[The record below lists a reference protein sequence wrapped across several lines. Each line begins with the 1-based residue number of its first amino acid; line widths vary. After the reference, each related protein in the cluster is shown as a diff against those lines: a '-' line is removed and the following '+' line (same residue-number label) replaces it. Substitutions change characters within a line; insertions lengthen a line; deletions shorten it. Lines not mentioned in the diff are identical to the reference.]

1 MSGKIHSEWAQNKL
15 DEWEKWNNEG
25 NEPRYDDDVVEQ
37 LTSTLYDKKF
47 QEDMMDFWDKKQ
59 FLKFRDD
66 MIKLTFETVYY
77 PEAIWYL
84 ENWNINFSNK

>member
-1 MSGKIHSEWAQNKL
+1 MSEKIHSEWAQNKL
-15 DEWEKWNNEG
+15 DEWKKWNNEG
-25 NEPRYDDDVVEQ
+25 NEPRYDDGIVKQ

-47 QEDMMDFWDKKQ
+47 QEDMMDFWDEKQ

-77 PEAIWYL
+77 PEVIWYL
-84 ENWNINFSNK
+84 ENWIINFSNK

>member
-15 DEWEKWNNEG
+15 DEWKKWNNEG
-25 NEPRYDDDVVEQ
+25 NEPRYDDDIVKQ

-66 MIKLTFETVYY
+66 MIKLTFETVYH

-84 ENWNINFSNK
+84 ENWNINFNYK

>member
-15 DEWEKWNNEG
+15 NEWRKWNNEG
-25 NEPRYDDDVVEQ
+25 NEPRYDDDIVKQ

-84 ENWNINFSNK
+84 ENWNINFNYK